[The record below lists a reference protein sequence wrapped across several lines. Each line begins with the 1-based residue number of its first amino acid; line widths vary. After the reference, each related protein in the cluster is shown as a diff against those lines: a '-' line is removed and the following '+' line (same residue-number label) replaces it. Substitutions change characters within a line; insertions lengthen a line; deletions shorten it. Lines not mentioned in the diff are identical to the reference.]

1 MNPVFL
7 RKHIA
12 LLITQKIWC
21 DKLHGNLYFSNWKTN
36 LCNVAI
42 GYLGSKSFVLANQTA
57 DKNGHVILI
66 EAIVNDVKFFLINI
80 YNCNTES
87 QQFLTLI
94 KLHKILQN
102 VDDIV
107 NENIIIGQDF
117 NFHFNSKL
125 EANGGKPTLKKKSLG
140 KMIELIESFELCDTR
155 LI

>member
-1 MNPVFL
+1 MSPVFL

-21 DKLHGNLYFSNWKTN
+21 DKLNGNLYFSHWKTN
-36 LCNVAI
+36 LCGVAI

-87 QQFLTLI
+87 QQFLTLT

-107 NENIIIGQDF
+107 NENIIIG
-117 NFHFNSKL
+117 
-125 EANGGKPTLKKKSLG
+125 
-140 KMIELIESFELCDTR
+140 
-155 LI
+155 